1 MVVLKSFVIS
11 LEEDLPVLY
20 IMRPQN
26 QEDN

>member
-11 LEEDLPVLY
+11 LEEDLPVLD

-26 QEDN
+26 QEDD